1 MVVGQKHEE
10 INLVIESS
18 SDCKLIN
25 IGNLVMNNPIEI
37 YQEKQQIKYLYLQ
50 ADVESLLL
58 KLKAEITKD
67 NKTIRLVDAQKA
79 ST

>member
-1 MVVGQKHEE
+1 M
-10 INLVIESS
+10 IESS